1 MNIPEPRDAA
11 VISFDCYGTLID
23 WSGGAR
29 AALERIPE
37 LADVDLDRFVERR
50 VPVELIVEHERYRP
64 YDEVLALSVTRTA
77 AEFGV
82 ELPASVGRAFAASL
96 HDWPPFDDAPRFL
109 RRLRRLGVPLAIL
122 SNVTLAGLRSS
133 VRALATPFDQL
144 VTAEDLQ
151 SYKPAPL
158 HWAALQSS
166 RGIVSAQQLHVA
178 ASIVHDVRP
187 ASALG
192 VPSVWVNR
200 NAEPPPDDVSP
211 TLTVVNL
218 DQLAERWRL
227 PQVD

>member
-1 MNIPEPRDAA
+1 MA
-11 VISFDCYGTLID
+11 STC
-23 WSGGAR
+23 
-29 AALERIPE
+29 
-37 LADVDLDRFVERR
+37 RR
-50 VPVELIVEHERYRP
+50 RS
-64 YDEVLALSVTRTA
+64 A
-77 AEFGV
+77 G
-82 ELPASVGRAFAASL
+82 AFAASL

-144 VTAEDLQ
+144 VTAEGVR

-200 NAEPPPDDVSP
+200 NADAPPDDVSP
-211 TLTVVNL
+211 TLTVATL
-218 DQLAERWRL
+218 DELAELLATFRRSIDQERACDAHHSHVPGRRRRL
-227 PQVD
+227 ALRGCRGGAAPD